1 MTTKKTS
8 PRKSG
13 IKGPDRLRSEYRFD
27 YAASKPNRFAKRI
40 PEGSLAILLDPDVAR
55 LFKDAES
62 VNTVLRAL
70 IATMPQRR
78 LPLR

>member
-1 MTTKKTS
+1 MKKTS
-8 PRKSG
+8 TRKSRT
-13 IKGPDRLRSEYRFD
+13 KGPDHLRSEYRFN
-27 YAASKPNRFAKRI
+27 YTASKPNRFAKRI

-78 LPLR
+78 MPLR